1 MSPLLSLSLAQFQVL
16 QAKPK
21 ENLQKISIFA
31 HKAKQAGS
39 ELLCLPELC
48 TTGLNW
54 QANKTLT
61 STLPHTLN
69 ALCDIAKENEIFLFG
84 SFLHKHPH
92 SPLPNNTAMLISP
105 QGKVL
110 AKYSKMHLFGLL
122 DEDKHLQAGTRP
134 VLVNTK
140 WGKVGLSICY
150 DIRFPELFR
159 YYVQRG
165 AIMILCP
172 LAFPHPRLPHY
183 QVLLKARAIENQ
195 LFVVAINQ
203 VGREV
208 IANGKEIN
216 YFGNSCI
223 VDPWGE
229 YVVQGG
235 IDQEDF
241 LTATVN
247 LALVDE
253 VRSRLPALKDIRFK
267 TICKR

>member
-1 MSPLLSLSLAQFQVL
+1 MQSLLSLSLAQFQVS
-16 QAKPK
+16 QAKPN
-21 ENLQKISIFA
+21 ENLQKISTFA
-31 HKAKQAGS
+31 HKAKEAGS

-54 QANKTLT
+54 QVNQTLT
-61 STLPHTLN
+61 NTLPQTLS

-84 SFLHKHPH
+84 SFLQKHRL
-92 SPLPNNTAMLISP
+92 STLPTNTAMLISP
-105 QGKVL
+105 EGKVL

-134 VLVNTK
+134 VLVSTK
-140 WGKVGLSICY
+140 WGKIGLAICY

-195 LFVVAINQ
+195 VFVIAINQ
-203 VGREV
+203 VGKETL
-208 IANGKEIN
+208 AGGKEIN

-223 VDPWGE
+223 IDPWGE
-229 YVVQGG
+229 YVAQGS

-241 LTATVN
+241 ITATVN
-247 LALVDE
+247 LDLVEE
-253 VRSRLPALKDIRFK
+253 VRAKLPALKDIRFK
-267 TICKR
+267 TTCKR